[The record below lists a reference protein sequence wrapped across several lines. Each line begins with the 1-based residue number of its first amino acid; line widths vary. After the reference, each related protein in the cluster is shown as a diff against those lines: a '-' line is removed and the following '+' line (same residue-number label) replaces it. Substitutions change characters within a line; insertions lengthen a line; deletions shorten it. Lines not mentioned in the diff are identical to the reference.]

1 MKKLLPLLFAIL
13 GLLFINPSSAIASNC
28 TGPTPFDASAPF
40 TCSHGFIAEQT
51 QKQWTY
57 SDNGYNDYFIS
68 EFVTSWKSFISG
80 NWTYTGGGCY
90 TAYARAP
97 NNNNLRITEKLCE
110 GNGSNYTVTLK
121 FSADA
126 PTYFIYYWEVY

>member
-13 GLLFINPSSAIASNC
+13 GLLFINPSSASAATC
-28 TGPTPFDASAPF
+28 TGHGIDPTGPFA
-40 TCSHGFIAEQT
+40 CSHGFIANPN
-51 QKQWTY
+51 
-57 SDNGYNDYFIS
+57 NGYNDYFIS